1 MLKDRCKHN
10 VFMLSN
16 ALIALH
22 RHPDQFNAL
31 KRDPAKLP
39 NSILECLRYDG
50 SVQLTTRF
58 ASEETEVDGL
68 RIPHNTH
75 VFLALGAAN
84 RDPEKF
90 ENPDR
95 FDIERELP
103 RVIMF
108 GGGIRHCL
116 GYRLALLE
124 LEVVLDV
131 LMSRLP
137 DLEITGLDEPRW
149 FPRSAVRGVE
159 RLDVKW

>member
-10 VFMLSN
+10 VFMLGN

-39 NSILECLRYDG
+39 NSILECLRYDV
-50 SVQLTTRF
+50 SVQLTTHF
-58 ASEETEVDGL
+58 VSEETEIDGI
-68 RIPHNTH
+68 RMPRNTH
-75 VFLALGAAN
+75 IFLSLGAAN

-90 ENPDR
+90 SDPER

-103 RVIMF
+103 RVVRF

-116 GYRLALLE
+116 GYWLALLG
-124 LEVVLDV
+124 LEVALEV

-137 DLEITGLDEPRW
+137 GLEVSD
-149 FPRSAVRGVE
+149 
-159 RLDVKW
+159 